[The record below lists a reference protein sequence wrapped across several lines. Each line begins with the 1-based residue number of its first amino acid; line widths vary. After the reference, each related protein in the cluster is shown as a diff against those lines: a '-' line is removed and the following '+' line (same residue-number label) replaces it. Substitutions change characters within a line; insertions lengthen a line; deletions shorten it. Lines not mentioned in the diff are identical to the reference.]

1 MARVTVE
8 DCVKK
13 VEDRF
18 ELVVLAARRAK
29 DIYAGA
35 PLTIERNDEKNTV
48 LSLREIADD
57 KISVDEL
64 RGKMVK
70 FFQRETE
77 VDDDL
82 YVDDETSTEAVSQ
95 PIEKIAALDTKE
107 AKNTLIDNAFAGEM
121 SFSEDNLHVKD

>member
-8 DCVKK
+8 DCVSK
-13 VEDRF
+13 VDDRF
-18 ELVVLAARRAK
+18 ELVVLASRRAK

-35 PLTIERNDEKNTV
+35 PLTIDRNDEKNTV

-57 KISVDEL
+57 KVSVDEL

-70 FFQRETE
+70 SFQRETI

-82 YVDDETSTEAVSQ
+82 YIDDETSTEAVSQ
-95 PIEKIAALDTKE
+95 PIEKIGGLTSTDSKADE
-107 AKNTLIDNAFAGEM
+107 AFSDGT
-121 SFSEDNLHVKD
+121 SFSEDNLDVKD